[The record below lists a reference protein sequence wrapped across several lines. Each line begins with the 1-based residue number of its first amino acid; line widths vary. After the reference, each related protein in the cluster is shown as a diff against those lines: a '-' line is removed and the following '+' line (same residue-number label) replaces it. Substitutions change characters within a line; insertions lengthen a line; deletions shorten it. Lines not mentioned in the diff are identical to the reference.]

1 MAKEEMKNTAEENAV
16 AIPLD
21 TAAENAVAME
31 ELKARLEAAEAENK
45 KLKKNL
51 KKAEEEAEA
60 ERKLTEGQ
68 KQALME
74 RNFRQVMEEE
84 KQKKT
89 TIRLSLKESG
99 ENEEVFVAVNGEKY
113 LIQRGVDVEVPE
125 FVAEVLKDSEAQRM
139 AAWRKQ
145 QELQEMAKEKG
156 I

>member
-89 TIRLSLKESG
+89 TIRLPLKESG